1 MTNDQAQDR
10 PACAPP
16 ARPIPL
22 HTQKLP
28 KADGETPTLNLSLFF
43 GTSARVVMERKH
55 KEVGPQIHDANLG
68 NRPSNSNAVL

>member
-1 MTNDQAQDR
+1 M
-10 PACAPP
+10 
-16 ARPIPL
+16 

-28 KADGETPTLNLSLFF
+28 KANGETPTLNLSLFF

-55 KEVGPQIHDANLG
+55 KELGTQIHDANLG